1 MSNIFNYISKYGN
14 KTFAEKEFN
23 EVDAAILSQVLYVDF
38 VSVLDNSGVES
49 TLGDAL
55 DKFLKTKDLR
65 KFARA
70 WVINKDVIRLCKNL
84 KTSLRF
90 RNILVKNYV
99 YILTQEEQFG
109 ALTFILPD
117 KTKIIVYEGT
127 DHNLVGWEEDFA
139 MFYKYPVPSQIDS
152 IKYLKNN
159 VSIFDKKVILLGHS
173 KGGHLAMN
181 AAAFSPWYIRLK
193 INKVYNFDGP
203 GFRLKEINSR
213 KYKMMERKLEY
224 IVPHYS
230 FFGMLLRHNKNA
242 KVIKSSHKGFMAHAV
257 FTWEVR
263 NDRFIS
269 EPLSTLSKNLSRSTI
284 MWLELHDDKSRE
296 HIVRDVFDYIKGA
309 KVSYITDIAKIK
321 NIITLLRNMDELDD
335 DTRLWLKHFVKY
347 NVDYHFNN
355 RKDNIEIK

>member
-1 MSNIFNYISKYGN
+1 M
-14 KTFAEKEFN
+14 
-23 EVDAAILSQVLYVDF
+23 
-38 VSVLDNSGVES
+38 
-49 TLGDAL
+49 
-55 DKFLKTKDLR
+55 
-65 KFARA
+65 
-70 WVINKDVIRLCKNL
+70 
-84 KTSLRF
+84 
-90 RNILVKNYV
+90 VKNYV

-117 KTKIIVYEGT
+117 NTKIIVYEGT

-257 FTWEVR
+257 FTWEVI

-269 EPLSTLSKNLSRSTI
+269 EPLSTLCKNLSISTI

>member
-14 KTFAEKEFN
+14 KTLSELEFN
-23 EVDAAILSQVLYVDF
+23 EVDAAILSLVPYADF
-38 VSVLDNSGVES
+38 VGILDNSGVEV
-49 TLGDAL
+49 TMAEAL
-55 DKFLKTKDLR
+55 EKFLMMKDLR
-65 KFARA
+65 KFGRA
-70 WVINKDVIRLCKNL
+70 WVINKDIIRLCKSL
-84 KTSLRF
+84 KSSLRY
-90 RNILVKNYV
+90 RNIIVKNYV

-139 MFYKYPVPSQIDS
+139 MFYKYPVPSHVDS
-152 IKYLKNN
+152 IKYIKKNVN
-159 VSIFDKKVILLGHS
+159 IFDKKVIVIGHS

-181 AAAFSPWYIRLK
+181 AAAFSPWYVRMK
-193 INKVYNFDGP
+193 IDKVYNFDGP
-203 GFRLKEINSR
+203 GFRLKEVNSR
-213 KYKMMERKLEY
+213 KYRKMERKLEY

-242 KVIKSSHKGFMAHAV
+242 KVIKSTRKDFMAHAI
-257 FTWEVR
+257 FTWEIKG
-263 NDRFIS
+263 NRFVL

-296 HIVRDVFDYIKGA
+296 HIVRDVFDYIKSA
-309 KVSYITDIAKIK
+309 KISYITDITKIK
-321 NIITLLRNMDELDD
+321 NIITLLKHMDELDD
-335 DTRLWLKHFVKY
+335 DTKLWLRHFVKY